1 MRKIAVY
8 IFAVQVLLVLMVSC
22 GGNSGS
28 GRKQGEIYGE
38 CFKDNTCNE
47 GLLCDTEHNTCVRD
61 ESDFDDAEPDDDTE
75 TDLEDVD
82 SENVAE
88 PEDDDAIYEETM
100 PEDVDAYCWDY
111 RCKDGTSYCGYKENN
126 EINGKIKWAKIETC
140 AFSECIAS
148 TGKCGCDSSE
158 EGEIHCE
165 SKNLLI
171 CSNGKWQIREKCK
184 AGCDSAADW
193 CKPWA
198 DHDSGLEWSVESN
211 AMVWEDAV
219 DYCDKLTEGGYSDW
233 RVPSISEARTLIK
246 TCHGTRTGDRC
257 GVTDSCLSPDC
268 RDYNCSLCEPQSDG
282 YYSKIDDEHI
292 NLNLFWSSSEVS
304 GSAILVWGVDFYTGS
319 VTEKVK
325 NEYGVVRCVRGE
337 NHRQLCEGLPEHAF
351 WNSAS
356 NILSTWDGSSWQPSL
371 TGVYNETSSEKE
383 CRFKCIPGY
392 KWDGYKCIPSDDLPE
407 CTPESPTPCK
417 DYSSGLVWSASFEK
431 TNWRDAVDYC
441 FRHSENSG
449 KAWFIPTIDEV
460 RTLVKKC
467 PKAEYGG
474 ICRISEAK
482 GLLSIYDAGARE
494 SCFCYE
500 KGSKSSE
507 YNKFGDSGLF
517 WSSSARSD
525 NPGYAWGVF
534 SGPISYGAG
543 SYNGVE
549 IVNVAKTYE
558 YGYVRCVAR

>member
-8 IFAVQVLLVLMVSC
+8 IFAVQVLFVLMVSC
-22 GGNSGS
+22 GGSSGS

-47 GLLCDTEHNTCVRD
+47 GLICDTEHNICVRD
-61 ESDFDDAEPDDDTE
+61 EDYSDDTEPDDDE
-75 TDLEDVD
+75 AYDAEADLEDVD
-82 SENVAE
+82 SENVDE
-88 PEDDDAIYEETM
+88 PEDDDAIYEETL
-100 PEDVDAYCWDY
+100 PKYVFCLDY
-111 RCKDGTSYCGYKENN
+111 KCRKGKSYCGYKDGG
-126 EINGKIKWAKIETC
+126 EIIWVKIENC

-158 EGEIHCE
+158 DGEIHCE
-165 SKNLLI
+165 SDKLHI
-171 CSNGKWQIREKCK
+171 CSNGKWQIREQCK
-184 AGCDSAADW
+184 AGCDSAADS
-193 CKPWA
+193 CKPWE
-198 DHDSGLEWSVESN
+198 DPDSGMEWSSESN

-219 DYCDKLTEGGYSDW
+219 DYCDKLSEGGYSDW
-233 RVPSISEARTLIK
+233 RLPSISEARTLINA
-246 TCHGTRTGDRC
+246 CHGTRTGDRC
-257 GVTDSCLSPDC
+257 GVTDSCLSTDC
-268 RDYNCSLCEPQSDG
+268 LNYNCNLCEPKSDG
-282 YYSKIDDEHI
+282 YYSKIDSNHTSW
-292 NLNLFWSSSEVS
+292 NLLWSASEVS
-304 GSAILVWGVDFYTGS
+304 RREARAWGIELYTGS
-319 VTEKVK
+319 IAEKVK
-325 NEYGVVRCVRGE
+325 NEYGVARCVRGD

-356 NILSTWDGSSWQPSL
+356 NIFSTWDGSSWQPSL

-407 CTPESPTPCK
+407 CSPESPTPCK
-417 DYSSGLVWSASFEK
+417 DYSSGLVWSSSSSEQ

-441 FRHSENSG
+441 FRHSENVG
-449 KAWFIPTIDEV
+449 RAWFIPTIDEL

-482 GLLSIYDAGARE
+482 GLLSIYDAGERE

-525 NPGYAWGVF
+525 NPDYAWGVF

-543 SYNGVE
+543 RYNGVE